1 MAKAIQAVAAEEL
14 QMTPP
19 RKPKNA
25 SAALVRE
32 LALLLDETNLTE
44 IDLTDGDLRIRVA
57 RTSFPPLAAAAAAPL
72 LHAGD
77 APAAA
82 VREDAAPP
90 AHPGLI
96 TSPMVGVVYTSS
108 EPSAPA
114 FVNVG
119 DMVAEGAT
127 LLLIEA
133 MKVFNPITAPRA
145 GRVARVFV
153 ANGSPVEYGEP
164 LLVIE

>member
-1 MAKAIQAVAAEEL
+1 
-14 QMTPP
+14 MTPP
-19 RKPKNA
+19 RKPKSA

-44 IDLTDGDLRIRVA
+44 IELVEGELRIRVA
-57 RTSFPPLAAAAAAPL
+57 RTAFAPM
-72 LHAGD
+72 
-77 APAAA
+77 APASYPHVGDTATA
-82 VREDAAPP
+82 TPREDAAPAP
-90 AHPGLI
+90 HPGLI
-96 TSPMVGVVYTSS
+96 TSPMVGVVYTSP
-108 EPSAPA
+108 EPSLPA

-119 DMVAEGAT
+119 DTVAEGTT

-145 GRVARVFV
+145 GRVVSVFV
-153 ANGSPVEYGEP
+153 TNGSPVEYGEP

>member
-1 MAKAIQAVAAEEL
+1 MAQAIPAVAAEEPP
-14 QMTPP
+14 MTPP
-19 RKPKNA
+19 RKPKSA

-44 IDLTDGDLRIRVA
+44 IELVDGELRIRVA
-57 RTSFPPLAAAAAAPL
+57 RTAFAPMAPASYPHVSDTATAAATP
-72 LHAGD
+72 
-77 APAAA
+77 
-82 VREDAAPP
+82 REDAAPAP
-90 AHPGLI
+90 HPGLI
-96 TSPMVGVVYTSS
+96 TSPMVGVVYTSP
-108 EPSAPA
+108 EPSLPA

-119 DMVAEGAT
+119 DTVAEGTT

-145 GRVARVFV
+145 GRVASIFV
-153 ANGSPVEYGEP
+153 TNGSPVEYGEP